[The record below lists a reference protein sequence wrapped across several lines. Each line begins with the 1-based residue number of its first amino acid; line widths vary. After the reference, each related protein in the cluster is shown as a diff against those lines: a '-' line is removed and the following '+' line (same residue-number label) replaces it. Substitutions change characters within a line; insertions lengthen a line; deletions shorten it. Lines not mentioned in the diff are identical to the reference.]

1 MKFPRQV
8 RLLAGADFS
17 RVFKRPHVS
26 RDGAFRMLYRA
37 NGGPVS
43 RLGLAVS
50 RKTCKTAVGRH
61 RLKRVVRESFRL
73 RQASLA
79 GAGAVDIVV
88 LPNPAAVH
96 QSNGRLRSSLANHW
110 ARIERAV
117 SDRASS
123 SAAHQEK
130 RN

>member
-1 MKFPRQV
+1 
-8 RLLAGADFS
+8 
-17 RVFKRPHVS
+17 
-26 RDGAFRMLYRA
+26 MLYRA

-61 RLKRVVRESFRL
+61 RLKRLVRESFRL
-73 RQASLA
+73 RQAALA

-88 LPNPAAVH
+88 LPSSAAVH

-110 ARIERAV
+110 TRIERAV
-117 SDRASS
+117 TDRTETPVAQ
-123 SAAHQEK
+123 QEK